1 MRPVRSRV
9 TRVVQVPFG
18 VQLAFWWN
26 FRPETASLSRAYD
39 PQLRQDKICTPEF
52 TVILSSSQ
60 KPSPSGPPRST
71 ISTRASYSRFPINK
85 MSRRTRLA
93 AHGSISS
100 TSLYPISKS
109 ILHRRTPSV
118 RGGRKHRQF
127 FPYLH
132 CSSIERGQQGGGGL
146 NGRGGCDAD
155 PDERSRC
162 VGDAGAMDNGLVPR
176 EGPLD
181 GLWWAS
187 ARSSEQRGG
196 CVGVREARICHSSQY
211 NRRARRKPSA
221 RFRIQRSRTRGMNM
235 RIGPA

>member
-1 MRPVRSRV
+1 MICAMSRPPREAGAVACHPRGSGPVRSSTCLPVELPVRNSELV
-9 TRVVQVPFG
+9 LSLRSPAQTRPVMHARIYCDIFQQSKALP
-18 VQLAFWWN
+18 
-26 FRPETASLSRAYD
+26 
-39 PQLRQDKICTPEF
+39 LR
-52 TVILSSSQ
+52 
-60 KPSPSGPPRST
+60 PPRST

-100 TSLYPISKS
+100 SCLYPISKYIS
-109 ILHRRTPSV
+109 HRRTPSV

-132 CSSIERGQQGGGGL
+132 CSSIERGQQGGDGL
-146 NGRGGCDAD
+146 TGNGRGSCDAD

-196 CVGVREARICHSSQY
+196 CVGVREARICHFAAY
-211 NRRARRKPSA
+211 NR
-221 RFRIQRSRTRGMNM
+221 
-235 RIGPA
+235 